1 MKKLQILSP
10 GFLVTIFCLLITCA
24 AHAAKK
30 PSAAECN
37 ASLTVT
43 TTDIDFGTYVGGA
56 TGTIVM
62 DPAGN
67 LTPTNV
73 TLVGGGAT
81 AATYTIGNSNPLI
94 DCSGRN
100 IAITGIPTQIAISG
114 AVPTPTIIIDTLVTN
129 IAPKTKFKTSKV
141 NPITIGATLRADAG
155 DPPDFYTGP
164 FDVTFSY

>member
-1 MKKLQILSP
+1 MKNLQLSSSR
-10 GFLVTIFCLLITCA
+10 FLVTIFCLLITRVAYA
-24 AHAAKK
+24 A
-30 PSAAECN
+30 PPPTAAECN

-43 TTDIDFGTYVGGA
+43 TTDIDFGAYAGGT

-73 TLVGGGAT
+73 NLLGGGAT

-100 IAITGIPTQIAISG
+100 ITITGIPTQIAISG
-114 AVPTPTIIIDTLVTN
+114 ASPTTIIIDTLVTN

-141 NPITIGATLRADAG
+141 NPVTIGATLHAVAG
-155 DPPDFYTGP
+155 DPPDSYTGP